1 MSQVEMVLNML
12 RPVVA
17 SMSAAD
23 KSDLLAKVSQLLD
36 ASDSK
41 TAAAGQS
48 QSNSL
53 SGINFSGGANNAL
66 NFAPVQNQGG
76 NVNVAS
82 NFNQSYTVNPEV
94 KKVLEDLSQLKAS
107 IADSPEI
114 NPLLKEPVKLEVQK
128 LEEELQKPK
137 PDPTFVESTL
147 ATIKTGLNGAIALS
161 EPTLKIARFVAKL
174 YGFPVP

>member
-17 SMSAAD
+17 AMSGAD
-23 KSDLLAKVSQLLD
+23 KADLLAKVSQLLD

-41 TAAAGQS
+41 SAALGQS
-48 QSNSL
+48 QSNTL
-53 SGINFSGGANNAL
+53 SGLNFSGGNNNAL

-76 NVNVAS
+76 SVNVES
-82 NFNQSYTVNPEV
+82 NLNQSYTVNPEV

-107 IADSPEI
+107 IADSQDL

-128 LEEELQKPK
+128 LEEELKKPK
-137 PDPTFVESTL
+137 PDPTFVERTV
-147 ATIKTGLNGAIALS
+147 AMIKTGLQGVVTLA
-161 EPTLKIARFVAKL
+161 EPTVEIASLVAKL